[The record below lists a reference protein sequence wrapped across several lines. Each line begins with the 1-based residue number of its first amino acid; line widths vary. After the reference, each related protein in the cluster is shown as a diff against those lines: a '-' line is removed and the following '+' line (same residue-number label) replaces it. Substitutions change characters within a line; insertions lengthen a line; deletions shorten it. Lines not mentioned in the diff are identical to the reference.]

1 MRRSRRGGARGDIV
15 GGLRA
20 RVRCRSICCLLSVG
34 FWRSEMLGYSPQE
47 AAHNVLEQ
55 SCGLLLNELGY
66 HVAEDSSNSVKSLVG
81 GTDVV
86 ETVVIQQN
94 LLDDEDGNSLAELRT
109 GLHDTQTER
118 NDLGGQK
125 KVDDVGGI
133 VLD

>member
-1 MRRSRRGGARGDIV
+1 MSEGFARACIV
-15 GGLRA
+15 A
-20 RVRCRSICCLLSVG
+20 QSVAYCQ
-34 FWRSEMLGYSPQE
+34 WASAERNVGYSPQE